1 MKILKCLIVL
11 LIIACLSCTKKTTIA
26 DSRNDTIEKYLK
38 LASIDTLPT
47 ELRKKH
53 NHKAFSFIDLEKN
66 DSVVRWYLCE
76 VALNSINIKDSK
88 QYLEISKIHFK
99 KAEEAFDTLNLARF
113 YRYKVSYFKN
123 LKNQND
129 SAFFYA
135 SKAEKLFLK
144 TEDFTGLTRIYLNK
158 GQMQLDYNDYLGAEL
173 SFMKADKLVNANDLI
188 YQKYEVYNG
197 LGNIYVSTGKQ
208 SLAILS
214 HKKSYDIAR
223 KLLKKYNKLGDHYQG
238 TSLNNIGNCY
248 RESNDYELALNYFEK
263 AFEDKQSLRKDKI
276 LKAFLL
282 NNIGYCKL
290 QTNQLSGVSSFFLN
304 AAIIFDSL
312 KIKNEAAIS
321 RIYLAEYYAK
331 MKDTTTAIEYTDKAL
346 QLAKESKSSYYYLY
360 TLSNAGTI
368 NKRKAPQYIAEYHR
382 LNDSLL
388 FEERK
393 ARNQYFKIQLET
405 DEIAQQKD
413 KAIKQK
419 WVQTSIIASVLLIV
433 ILLFIIYKQRS
444 QKKEFI
450 LIQNQQKASEEIYQL
465 MLNQQSKEEEAKQKE
480 KKRIAIELHDN
491 VMNKLASTR
500 FNLFSLTK
508 KTDSQSLQQA
518 VQHIDSIKEVE
529 DEIRNITHELSKE
542 TFSKNNSFTTLLTQL
557 INEQNQIHTT
567 LYQLELDDIINW
579 DIISSE
585 IKMNYYRIIQEA
597 IHNCNKYAA
606 AKHSTISLFYEV
618 NQLRLTISD
627 NGKGFQA
634 NTTNPG
640 IGLQNMKQRME
651 SIHGKISIN
660 SEPGKGTAI
669 NCSVEIDVN

>member
-1 MKILKCLIVL
+1 MEILKYLIVL
-11 LIIACLSCTKKTTIA
+11 LIIAFVSCTKKTTIA
-26 DSRNDTIEKYLK
+26 DSRNDSVEKYLK
-38 LASIDTLPT
+38 LASIDTLSI
-47 ELRKKH
+47 EIRKNY

-66 DSVVRWYLCE
+66 DSVVRWYLSE
-76 VALNSINIKDSK
+76 VSWNSISLNDST
-88 QYLEISKIHFK
+88 YFYNISKIHYKKSNDSKDSINLARCLRYKGYFLKGIKKIDSSFFYYLNAEKFLKTTKNKLELFK
-99 KAEEAFDTLNLARF
+99 VLYNKGFLLNNCNDFHSANYNTYQALLIIKKIDNNDLKFETLNL
-113 YRYKVSYFKN
+113 
-123 LKNQND
+123 
-129 SAFFYA
+129 
-135 SKAEKLFLK
+135 
-144 TEDFTGLTRIYLNK
+144 
-158 GQMQLDYNDYLGAEL
+158 
-173 SFMKADKLVNANDLI
+173 
-188 YQKYEVYNG
+188 
-197 LGNIYVSTGKQ
+197 LGNIHHNLKEYKE
-208 SLAILS
+208 AINY
-214 HKKSYDIAR
+214 HKEALNLIKKENLKSE
-223 KLLKKYNKLGDHYQG
+223 KGNSKLG
-238 TSLNNIGNCY
+238 TNLNNIGNSY
-248 RESNDYELALNYFEK
+248 RELQDYTNAISYFKAALNKRYELKNDPL
-263 AFEDKQSLRKDKI
+263 
-276 LKAFLL
+276 LKSYLL
-282 NNIGYCKL
+282 NNLGYCYLKQNNFKKVPNL
-290 QTNQLSGVSSFFLN
+290 LIE
-304 AAIIFDSL
+304 AARIFDSCGV
-312 KIKNEAAIS
+312 KDEAAIS
-321 RIYLAEYYAK
+321 RIYLADYYAK
-331 MKDTTTAIEYTDKAL
+331 IKDTTSAIQYANQAI

-360 TLSNAGTI
+360 TLSNAGLI
-368 NKRKAPQYIAEYHR
+368 NKKKAPQYISEYHR

-405 DEIAQQKD
+405 DEIAQQKE

-419 WVQTSIIASVLLIV
+419 WVQTSIIASLLIIV

-508 KTDSQSLQQA
+508 KSDSQSLKQA

-542 TFSKNNSFTTLLTQL
+542 TFSKSNSFTTLLTQL

-567 LYQLELDDIINW
+567 LYQLELDDSINW

-627 NGKGFQA
+627 NGKGFDTKIAKQ
-634 NTTNPG
+634 G

-660 SEPGKGTAI
+660 SELGKGTVI

>member
-1 MKILKCLIVL
+1 MG
-11 LIIACLSCTKKTTIA
+11 
-26 DSRNDTIEKYLK
+26 NY
-38 LASIDTLPT
+38 
-47 ELRKKH
+47 
-53 NHKAFSFIDLEKN
+53 
-66 DSVVRWYLCE
+66 
-76 VALNSINIKDSK
+76 
-88 QYLEISKIHFK
+88 
-99 KAEEAFDTLNLARF
+99 NLAIK
-113 YRYKVSYFKN
+113 YHSKALSLSQSQN
-123 LKNQND
+123 LK
-129 SAFFYA
+129 S
-135 SKAEKLFLK
+135 E
-144 TEDFTGLTRIYLNK
+144 GIPI
-158 GQMQLDYNDYLGAEL
+158 
-173 SFMKADKLVNANDLI
+173 SF
-188 YQKYEVYNG
+188 E
-197 LGNIYVSTGKQ
+197 
-208 SLAILS
+208 
-214 HKKSYDIAR
+214 
-223 KLLKKYNKLGDHYQG
+223 G
-238 TSLNNIGNCY
+238 TSLNNLGNAY
-248 RESNDYELALNYFEK
+248 RELKQYDKALYYLNKASKNKEMILIDPELKGYLF
-263 AFEDKQSLRKDKI
+263 
-276 LKAFLL
+276 
-282 NNIGYCKL
+282 NNIGFCLMNKNIAKTYITKYFK
-290 QTNQLSGVSSFFLN
+290 T
-304 AAIIFDSL
+304 AAKVFDSL
-312 KIKNEAAIS
+312 QMKNEAAIS

-331 MKDTTTAIEYTDKAL
+331 MKDTTTAIKYTDKAL

-368 NKRKAPQYIAEYHR
+368 NKQKAPQYIAEYHR

-405 DEIAQQKD
+405 DEIAQQKE

-508 KTDSQSLQQA
+508 KSDSQSLKQA

-557 INEQNQIHTT
+557 INEQNQIHPT
-567 LYQLELDDIINW
+567 LYQLELDDSINW